1 MPAPV
6 VYDYPVRRPGF
17 ITSATWNGTYS
28 DDSMS
33 LVLHYTDETGTPR
46 QLSLFTL
53 GDSNAILC
61 LPTAKGVNDIPA
73 DLIVAHIRM
82 MGMITGVTPGSTEW
96 NDAVIGSGLLDAKN
110 FQTPVGDVKVTDVV
124 LVSDVTINIE
134 VQKVSGGTKRTVA
147 TSFSDLSS
155 YSFAPSTQL
164 LVVAGA
170 VRKQFPSGY
179 FHDPANSVRLT
190 QAKMDDIAAYVTS
203 LQPWI

>member
-17 ITSATWNGTYS
+17 ISSATWNGTFS
-28 DDSMS
+28 DSSMS
-33 LVLHYTDETGTPR
+33 LNLHYTDATGTPT

-53 GDSNAILC
+53 GETNAVLC
-61 LPTAKGVNDIPA
+61 LPNSKTIADISD
-73 DLIVAHIRM
+73 DLIIAHVRM

-96 NDAVIGSGLLDAKN
+96 SEAVIGSGVLDAKN
-110 FQTPVGDVKVTDVV
+110 FQTPVGDVKVTEVT
-124 LVSDVTINIE
+124 LVSDVVIDIE
-134 VQKVSGGTKRTVA
+134 VQKVSGGAKRTVR
-147 TSFSDLSS
+147 TSFSELST

-164 LVVAGA
+164 LVVAGS

-190 QAKMDDIAAYVTS
+190 QAKMDDIAAYVAS